1 MKNDKK
7 ILMKELYSCW
17 KDSPFPSVKVTSYF
31 PAYVELFSHL
41 VGEKCTFIETGIL
54 DGGSLFMWRN
64 WLGENARIIGIDL
77 NPEALKWQNEGFEI
91 FIGDQADPEFW
102 KITYKNIGNFDALL
116 DDGGHQ
122 SFQQIITTL
131 ESIRACNS
139 NCIVVVEDTATSFMK
154 DFASHGER
162 SFLEYSKSITDILTA
177 RISNLFPD
185 RFTSNVNKDLIDEFK
200 KIYSVQFYSGVV
212 AFHLNEDFAQS
223 PKLIRNRPKNGAK
236 DFRYEGLNSAK
247 VNWPNIF
254 EESKT
259 VEIKGSTSL

>member
-31 PAYVELFSHL
+31 PAYVELFGHL

-139 NCIVVVEDTATSFMK
+139 NCVVVSGFNVNSTKYFSISFF
-154 DFASHGER
+154 DLY
-162 SFLEYSKSITDILTA
+162 FLSNFIYLSQCLIYLISSIVDINLTFDSIFKSCVIILSKSI
-177 RISNLFPD
+177 
-185 RFTSNVNKDLIDEFK
+185 
-200 KIYSVQFYSGVV
+200 KI
-212 AFHLNEDFAQS
+212 
-223 PKLIRNRPKNGAK
+223 IR
-236 DFRYEGLNSAK
+236 E
-247 VNWPNIF
+247 NIF
-254 EESKT
+254 NII
-259 VEIKGSTSL
+259 IKENLLY